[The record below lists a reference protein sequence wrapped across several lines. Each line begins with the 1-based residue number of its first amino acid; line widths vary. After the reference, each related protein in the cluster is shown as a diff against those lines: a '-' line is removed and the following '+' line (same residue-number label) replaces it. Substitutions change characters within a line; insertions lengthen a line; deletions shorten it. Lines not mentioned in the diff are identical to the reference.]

1 MAGRFVSNNMSKR
14 CKVFILIG
22 VILAVFFSSFY
33 YFKYSSVN
41 KTFVK
46 NINKVWHVK
55 LPKPENET
63 ILVQRQPSFHGDEED
78 FVILEY
84 KDEDIEKI
92 KTALALEEKNI
103 NLDVHIKLLIE
114 ELWTKN
120 ITNKDLSKVIRDN
133 APDMN
138 KTYFGKYISLKEDTE
153 KVVFILQGNKVYVIQ
168 IFM

>member
-1 MAGRFVSNNMSKR
+1 MSKR
-14 CKVFILIG
+14 NKVLILIG
-22 VILAVFFSSFY
+22 VILIVFFSSFY
-33 YFKYSSVN
+33 YFKYSSTS

-46 NINKVWHVK
+46 NINKVWNVK
-55 LPKPENET
+55 LPKPEKEIT
-63 ILVQRQPSFHGDEED
+63 IMQRQPSFHGEGED

-84 KDEDIEKI
+84 KDEDIEKV
-92 KTALALEEKNI
+92 KDVLALEEKSL

-120 ITNKDLSKVIRDN
+120 IANKDLSKEIRYN
-133 APDMN
+133 APDIN
-138 KTYFGKYISLKEDTE
+138 KVYFGRYISLKEDTE